1 MITNAASG
9 TNIHEIAPGIYRINT
24 PVDISGGPG
33 FNFNQYLIADV
44 EPLVFHTGP
53 RRMYP
58 LVAEAIGK
66 VLPLETIRYV
76 AFSHV
81 EADECGAL
89 NDFLAAA
96 PGAVPVC
103 GQVAA
108 MVSVN
113 DLADRPARA
122 LADGEVLKTGKH
134 ALRWLD
140 APHVPHGWEC
150 GFMMET
156 ETRTLL
162 CGDLFTQGA
171 AARRRSPSPTSS
183 GRVRRSA
190 PRWTTTRMPRT
201 PPQSW
206 SAWLASSR
214 RCWRACTAAPGG
226 GMGRRCF
233 APWRRLSARGS
244 WPPRP
249 ERGEGN
255 AGVGLL
261 RRSPRIILRR
271 STAFALSGRCGSS
284 WSACRKVRSRQD
296 WASSS
301 NVPFWPAS
309 DSHRANLNGCRQ
321 SVADVHPGPRTSYQA
336 PVRRSHRPVAH
347 GGTRSTY
354 PEL

>member
-9 TNIHEIAPGIYRINT
+9 TNVQEIAHGIYRINT
-24 PVDISGGPG
+24 PVEIPGGPS
-33 FNFNQYLIADV
+33 FNFNQYLIADT

-66 VLPLETIRYV
+66 VLPLETMRYV

-89 NDFLAAA
+89 NDFLTAA

-122 LADGEVLKTGKH
+122 LADGEVLNTGKH
-134 ALRWLD
+134 ALRWFD

-162 CGDLFTQGA
+162 CGDLFTQGGSGNTPITESDILGPSEAFRVPMDYYAHAPNTAAVLERLAREQPQVLACMHGSAWRGDGAALLRALANSLCARPLA
-171 AARRRSPSPTSS
+171 AA
-183 GRVRRSA
+183 A
-190 PRWTTTRMPRT
+190 
-201 PPQSW
+201 
-206 SAWLASSR
+206 
-214 RCWRACTAAPGG
+214 
-226 GMGRRCF
+226 
-233 APWRRLSARGS
+233 
-244 WPPRP
+244 
-249 ERGEGN
+249 
-255 AGVGLL
+255 
-261 RRSPRIILRR
+261 
-271 STAFALSGRCGSS
+271 
-284 WSACRKVRSRQD
+284 
-296 WASSS
+296 
-301 NVPFWPAS
+301 
-309 DSHRANLNGCRQ
+309 
-321 SVADVHPGPRTSYQA
+321 
-336 PVRRSHRPVAH
+336 
-347 GGTRSTY
+347 
-354 PEL
+354 